1 MEQSPENFN
10 CSQDCVKFWMNGTS
24 DSSTLSTTQHN
35 SWVWTPSCSN
45 TKISA
50 WGDWRH
56 DWEKWTTQEE
66 SCSHCFG
73 KPHSQTSHKPT
84 CHHRDSFAGT
94 GCKFYPDP
102 NHCSI
107 SCPLQHVQGK
117 QHLPV
122 VNRLTVQAV
131 SVPVG
136 TLLSSLALS
145 FYPEGTDVRTVA
157 FVVRSGSGQLQQHV
171 TGRSS
176 FS

>member
-1 MEQSPENFN
+1 MEQSPENFS

-35 SWVWTPSCSN
+35 SWVWNTLLFKYKDLCLRGLTPRLGKMNYTRGELQSLL
-45 TKISA
+45 
-50 WGDWRH
+50 WQ
-56 DWEKWTTQEE
+56 TTQ
-66 SCSHCFG
+66 
-73 KPHSQTSHKPT
+73 PTSHKPT

-117 QHLPV
+117 QHLTV
-122 VNRLTVQAV
+122 VNRLTVQIV

-136 TLLSSLALS
+136 TLLSSLAFS